1 MYVNFLPEAASLE
14 ANVQPLS
21 KKSPT
26 FLQSGL
32 YDLLASYALINMY
45 PHPPSRDYVGNSGA
59 FTSVLTMLWSPGV
72 GYLIREQTRATCRLY
87 RLCAVFQTP
96 GPIASVLLQAPEN
109 KKARVSRVVYCSV
122 LATGH
127 GGACLYKL

>member
-1 MYVNFLPEAASLE
+1 
-14 ANVQPLS
+14 
-21 KKSPT
+21 
-26 FLQSGL
+26 
-32 YDLLASYALINMY
+32 
-45 PHPPSRDYVGNSGA
+45 
-59 FTSVLTMLWSPGV
+59 MLWSPGV

-96 GPIASVLLQAPEN
+96 GHRPIASVLLQAPEN
-109 KKARVSRVVYCSV
+109 KKARMSRVAIVYRSV